1 MVNVIIPA
9 GGKSERYSKNTSKLD
24 EIILGK
30 SVLTHT
36 LDAFLTHPKIHQI
49 MVAYPKEEKDT
60 YEKIA
65 QTAGSRLTI
74 TPGGNSRAA
83 SVYNAFQALP
93 PSTHVLIHD
102 AARPNV
108 SHSLI
113 DAIIASLAT
122 HPVVIPGIPVTD
134 TIKKVDQHQI
144 IETIN
149 RDELMAVQ
157 TPQGFHYVELKN
169 AYASV
174 TDVSPVTDEA
184 GLLEMVGI
192 HGTIIDGET
201 NNIKIT
207 TPIDLK
213 VLRAIMPS

>member
-9 GGKSERYSKNTSKLD
+9 GGKSERYSKTTSKLD
-24 EIILGK
+24 ELIHGK
-30 SVLTHT
+30 SVLMHT
-36 LDAFLTHPKIHQI
+36 LDAFLTHPRVHQI
-49 MVAYPKEEKDT
+49 MVAYPIEEKIT

-65 QTAGSRLTI
+65 QLAGSKLTI
-74 TPGGNSRAA
+74 TPGGKSRAA

-93 PSTHVLIHD
+93 PSTPILIHD

-113 DAIIASLAT
+113 NAIIASLAT

-134 TIKKVDQHQI
+134 TIKKVAQHQI

-157 TPQGFHYVELKN
+157 TPQGFHYSALKN
-169 AYASV
+169 AYASIAEFKYL
-174 TDVSPVTDEA
+174 TDEA

-192 HGTIIDGET
+192 HGTIIDGEPH
-201 NNIKIT
+201 NIKIT

-213 VLRAIMPS
+213 VLQAIMPS